1 MRNLGKRHPK
11 PYIVP
16 LRHRSFKCAGY
27 TGGRTGHMNTECPYV
42 ADTDKGGSYVSA
54 YTAERPP
61 HVLSMNV
68 TRGIL

>member
-11 PYIVP
+11 PYIFL
-16 LRHRSFKCAGY
+16 LRHRSFKYAGY
-27 TGGRTGHMNTECPYV
+27 TGGRTGHMNSECPYV
-42 ADTDKGGSYVSA
+42 ADTDKGGHMSLPIQLNG
-54 YTAERPP
+54 PP